1 MMMTLIF
8 MHDDEEEDDNDDN
21 DDNGDVIDVRNF
33 YYLID
38 IGGDGSLK
46 NIMTQPSSKFFKRIE
61 KVK

>member
-1 MMMTLIF
+1 MMMY
-8 MHDDEEEDDNDDN
+8 DDNDDYN
-21 DDNGDVIDVRNF
+21 NDNGDVIDVRNVF
-33 YYLID
+33 YLID

>member
-1 MMMTLIF
+1 MMMKKMMT
-8 MHDDEEEDDNDDN
+8 MMMYDDNDDYNN
-21 DDNGDVIDVRNF
+21 DNCDVIDVRNV

-61 KVK
+61 KVR

>member
-1 MMMTLIF
+1 MMKKKMMTMMMY
-8 MHDDEEEDDNDDN
+8 DDNDDYN
-21 DDNGDVIDVRNF
+21 NDNGDVIDVRNV

>member
-1 MMMTLIF
+1 MMKKMMTMMMY
-8 MHDDEEEDDNDDN
+8 DDNDDYNN
-21 DDNGDVIDVRNF
+21 DNCDVIDVRNV

-46 NIMTQPSSKFFKRIE
+46 NIMTQPSSKFIKRIE

>member
-1 MMMTLIF
+1 MMKKMMTMMMY
-8 MHDDEEEDDNDDN
+8 DDNDDYNN
-21 DDNGDVIDVRNF
+21 DNCDVIDVRNV

-61 KVK
+61 KVR

>member
-1 MMMTLIF
+1 MKKKMMTMMMY
-8 MHDDEEEDDNDDN
+8 DDNDDYN
-21 DDNGDVIDVRNF
+21 NDNGDVIDVRNVF
-33 YYLID
+33 YLID

>member
-1 MMMTLIF
+1 MKKKMMTMMMY
-8 MHDDEEEDDNDDN
+8 DDNDDYN
-21 DDNGDVIDVRNF
+21 NDNGDVIDVRNV

-61 KVK
+61 KVR